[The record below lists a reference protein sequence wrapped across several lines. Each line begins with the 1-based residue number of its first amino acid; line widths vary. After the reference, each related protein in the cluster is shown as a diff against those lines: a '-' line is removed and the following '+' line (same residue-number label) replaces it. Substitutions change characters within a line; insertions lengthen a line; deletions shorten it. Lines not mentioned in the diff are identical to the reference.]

1 MFRIYKYAFLGAVL
15 LSMLLINSCRY
26 SIQPMPEEK
35 PGAGL
40 EAAQTTDIME
50 APPQPTAVNTPA
62 PTQESF
68 PTQRQSP
75 LLLPVGLTLEE
86 YALKTSPIG
95 DGQRFFS
102 PLQGTSVGI
111 LANRYYER
119 HEYFPDNSFMDSGGL
134 RGLRLM
140 LGEDVL
146 EARQHYNRTGGES
159 WAIVNRNEE
168 KIYRIETGR
177 GGAFDPLVGLWV
189 YDQHWVLEAAPITPD
204 GPVGMI
210 IRDGVLLNEL
220 YGYEEMFGFQ
230 LMAGHPFF
238 FFKQDGKIG
247 FSFNGEIVEAGYAEI
262 PHYKCC
268 GIAPINPVVAKKMVS
283 FFAEREGVWYYVE
296 VGIYDDLPPAATP
309 EPISAVETL
318 RLSSPD
324 GRWAAILKG
333 VNGGL
338 ELLAA
343 GQEAAELQLAGN
355 TISHAI
361 WSTDSKSLL
370 LWIGSH
376 SASMQADGL
385 PLWSLELET
394 GDLIQISEAALVND
408 DYYSWSPDGSAL
420 VFTDGGYRSAQI
432 GKQLSYY
439 DASTRSVSI
448 LVPENELVPGQVAWS
463 PDGSTIAF
471 AAVRAEQ
478 TSLDWA
484 DWMGWDNPAI
494 LARRI
499 YLIDPASKQY
509 RLLKEVDNF
518 QDAPRWSTD
527 SETLYF
533 VQVEGEG
540 VFVMKADRDSGK
552 ILPVEG
558 CRAPRPSA
566 AGYYGQVDWS
576 DFYDSCMET
585 RKNTD
590 N

>member
-1 MFRIYKYAFLGAVL
+1 MSIKIKYAVPAAALTIL
-15 LSMLLINSCRY
+15 LLLTSCRP
-26 SIQPMPEEK
+26 SIPPIHEEK
-35 PGAGL
+35 PGAAL
-40 EAAQTTDIME
+40 EAAQKVTVTE
-50 APPQPTAVNTPA
+50 APPRPALVNTPS

-68 PTQRQSP
+68 PTERQNL
-75 LLLPVGLTLEE
+75 LLLPEGLTLEE
-86 YALKTSPIG
+86 FALKKSPIG
-95 DGQRFFS
+95 DGQRLFS

-111 LANRYYER
+111 LANRYNER

-134 RGLRLM
+134 RGLRLV

-146 EARQHYNRTGGES
+146 EARQLYNRTSGES
-159 WAIVNRNEE
+159 WVMVSRNEE
-168 KIYRIETGR
+168 EIYRIETGR

-189 YDQHWVLEAAPITPD
+189 YDQHWVLEAAPFSPD

-230 LMAGHPFF
+230 LMAGRPYF

-247 FSFNGEIVEAGYAEI
+247 FSFNGEIVEAGYGEI

-283 FFAEREGVWYYVE
+283 FFAERDGVWYYVE
-296 VGIYDDLPPAATP
+296 AGVYDDLPPAATP

-318 RLSSPD
+318 RLPSPD
-324 GRWAAILKG
+324 GRWTAILKG
-333 VNGGL
+333 VNGDL
-338 ELLAA
+338 ELLEA
-343 GQEAAELQLAGN
+343 GQEAAELHLVGN

-361 WSTDSKSLL
+361 WSTDSRSLL
-370 LWIGSH
+370 LWMGSH

-385 PLWSLELET
+385 PLWSLEIET
-394 GDLIQISEAALVND
+394 GDLIQISEGALVND
-408 DYYSWSPDGSAL
+408 FYYSWSPDGSAL
-420 VFTDGGYRSAQI
+420 VFTDGGYRSAQV

-448 LVPENELVPGQVAWS
+448 LVPENELVSGQVAWS

-499 YLIDPASKQY
+499 YLIYPGSKEY
-509 RLLKEVDNF
+509 RLLKEADNF

-540 VFVMKADRDSGK
+540 VFVMKANRNSGK

-576 DFYDSCMET
+576 DVYDSCMET